1 MAARLCVYVFVIYAT
16 LQNVTG
22 KPFFGVGFW
31 CDLFCDE
38 DYSSTSSSDDYDYC
52 DDCTP
57 RRRTTTT
64 VSPAPAL
71 MLPNLMLSAQ
81 NGLNMTISQVSG
93 AYQVSMIPFVSQSGA
108 TMGTAA
114 GAAQP
119 VPAATN
125 PEPAVAAPP
134 APAPAAAAPAAAAP
148 AAAAPAAA
156 APAAAAPAAAAP
168 AAATP
173 APAAAGAPAA
183 AATPAPAAAAP
194 AAATPA
200 PGK

>member
-71 MLPNLMLSAQ
+71 MLPNLMLSQ